1 MIYMKKKIIALSC
14 LVILIGLLAIIGFS
28 NNWGLEDNKSIIIS
42 NVDKDTRWEAITSY
56 DITLEF
62 KDSKCVSEN
71 YRLEFL
77 KESNAIVYGIEMESQ
92 TYIEDYKQEGNVVT
106 YKRTG
111 INNDFYDNTFDEAY
125 DNAKKLYS
133 NATITKK

>member
-1 MIYMKKKIIALSC
+1 MKKIILC
-14 LVILIGLLAIIGFS
+14 LVIIIGALTITGCGNKATENES
-28 NNWGLEDNKSIIIS
+28 NKSIIIS
-42 NVDKDTRWEAITSY
+42 DVDKGTRWEAITSY

-62 KDSKCVSEN
+62 KDGKCVSEN
-71 YRLEFL
+71 YRLEFV
-77 KESNAIVYGIEMESQ
+77 KETNAIVYGIQMEGQ

-111 INNDFYDNTFDEAY
+111 INSDFNGQTFDQAY
-125 DNAKKLYS
+125 DNAQKLYS

>member
-1 MIYMKKKIIALSC
+1 MRKILLG
-14 LVILIGLLAIIGFS
+14 LVVTIGLLIITGCGG
-28 NNWGLEDNKSIIIS
+28 NNKSIVIS
-42 NVDKDTRWEAITSY
+42 DVDKGTRWEAITSY

-62 KDSKCVSEN
+62 ENNKCVSEN
-71 YRLEFL
+71 YRLEFM
-77 KESNAIVYGIEMESQ
+77 KETNAIVYGIQMEGQ

-111 INNDFYDNTFDEAY
+111 INSDFNGNTFDEAY
-125 DNAKKLYS
+125 NNAQKLYP

>member
-1 MIYMKKKIIALSC
+1 MKKILLC
-14 LVILIGLLAIIGFS
+14 LVIITGLLVITGC
-28 NNWGLEDNKSIIIS
+28 NKDNKVTENDKSIVIS
-42 NVDKDTRWEAITSY
+42 DVDKGTRWEAITSY

-62 KDSKCVSEN
+62 ENDKCVSEN
-71 YRLEFL
+71 YRLEFV
-77 KESNAIVYGIEMESQ
+77 KESNAIVYGIQMEGQ

-111 INNDFYDNTFDEAY
+111 INSDFNGQTFDQAY
-125 DNAKKLYS
+125 DNAKILYS

>member
-1 MIYMKKKIIALSC
+1 MKKKLLLGL
-14 LVILIGLLAIIGFS
+14 LVIIGLFIITGCNKK
-28 NNWGLEDNKSIIIS
+28 NNATENKRIVIS
-42 NVDKDTRWEAITSY
+42 NVDKDTRWEAILNY

-62 KDSKCVSEN
+62 ENGKCVSEN

-77 KESNAIVYGIEMESQ
+77 KESNAIVYGIEMEGK

-111 INNDFYDNTFDEAY
+111 INSDFNGQTFDQAY
-125 DNAKKLYS
+125 NNAQKLYS

>member
-1 MIYMKKKIIALSC
+1 MKKVLLC
-14 LVILIGLLAIIGFS
+14 LVVIAGLLTITGCS
-28 NNWGLEDNKSIIIS
+28 KNNKVTEKENKKYTSIVIS
-42 NVDKDTRWEAITSY
+42 DVDKDTRWEAISNY

-62 KDSKCVSEN
+62 ENDKCVSEN

-77 KESNAIVYGIEMESQ
+77 KETNAIVYGIDMKDK

-111 INNDFYDNTFDEAY
+111 INSDFNGQTFDQAY
-125 DNAKKLYS
+125 NNAQKLYS

>member
-1 MIYMKKKIIALSC
+1 MKKVLLC
-14 LVILIGLLAIIGFS
+14 LVMIIGLLTITGCANKTNES
-28 NNWGLEDNKSIIIS
+28 NNKSIVIS
-42 NVDKDTRWEAITSY
+42 NVDKGTRWEAISNY

-62 KDSKCVSEN
+62 ENGKCVSEN

-77 KESNAIVYGIEMESQ
+77 KESNAIVYGLNMEGQ

-106 YKRTG
+106 YKSTG
-111 INNDFYDNTFDEAY
+111 TNNEFYDNKFDEAY
-125 DNAKKLYS
+125 ENAKILYS

>member
-1 MIYMKKKIIALSC
+1 MKKILLC
-14 LVILIGLLAIIGFS
+14 LVMIIGVLTITGCS
-28 NNWGLEDNKSIIIS
+28 NNGNKSIVIS
-42 NVDKDTRWEAITSY
+42 DVDKGTRWEAITSY

-62 KDSKCVSEN
+62 ENDKCVSEN
-71 YRLEFL
+71 YRLEFV
-77 KESNAIVYGIEMESQ
+77 KESNAIVYGIQMEGQ

-111 INNDFYDNTFDEAY
+111 INSDFNGQTFDQAY
-125 DNAKKLYS
+125 NNAQKLYS

>member
-1 MIYMKKKIIALSC
+1 MKKILLCLII
-14 LVILIGLLAIIGFS
+14 ILGLLTITGCGNKATENES
-28 NNWGLEDNKSIIIS
+28 NKSIIIS
-42 NVDKDTRWEAITSY
+42 DVDKDTRWEAISNY

-62 KDSKCVSEN
+62 KDGKCVSEN

-77 KESNAIVYGIEMESQ
+77 KESNAIVYGIDMEGK

-111 INNDFYDNTFDEAY
+111 TNNEFYDKTFNEAY
-125 DNAKKLYS
+125 DDAKVLYS

>member
-1 MIYMKKKIIALSC
+1 MKKIMLC
-14 LVILIGLLAIIGFS
+14 LVIIMWVLIINGCS
-28 NNWGLEDNKSIIIS
+28 KNKLTEIVIS
-42 NVDKDTRWEAITSY
+42 NVDKDTRWEAITNY

-62 KDSKCVSEN
+62 ENGKCVSEN

-77 KESNAIVYGIEMESQ
+77 KESNAIVYGIDMEGK

-111 INNDFYDNTFDEAY
+111 INSSFYGETFDEAY
-125 DNAKKLYS
+125 NNAQLLYS

>member
-1 MIYMKKKIIALSC
+1 MKRIILC
-14 LVILIGLLAIIGFS
+14 LVIIIGVLALTGCGNKATENES
-28 NNWGLEDNKSIIIS
+28 NKSIIIS
-42 NVDKDTRWEAITSY
+42 DVDKGTRWEAIINY

-62 KDSKCVSEN
+62 KDGKCVSEN

-77 KESNAIVYGIEMESQ
+77 KESNAIVYGMDMEGK
-92 TYIEDYKQEGNVVT
+92 TYIEDYKQEGNIVT

-111 INNDFYDNTFDEAY
+111 ANNEFYDNTFDEAY
-125 DNAKKLYS
+125 GNAKVLYS

>member
-1 MIYMKKKIIALSC
+1 MKKILLC
-14 LVILIGLLAIIGFS
+14 LVMIIGVLTITGCD
-28 NNWGLEDNKSIIIS
+28 NNGNKSIVIS
-42 NVDKDTRWEAITSY
+42 DVDKGTRWEAITSY

-62 KDSKCVSEN
+62 DNDKCVSEN
-71 YRLEFL
+71 YRLEFV
-77 KESNAIVYGIEMESQ
+77 KETNAIVYGIQMEGQ

-111 INNDFYDNTFDEAY
+111 INSDFNGQTFDQACN
-125 DNAKKLYS
+125 NAQKLYS

>member
-1 MIYMKKKIIALSC
+1 MKKILLG
-14 LVILIGLLAIIGFS
+14 LVIIIGLLTITGCS
-28 NNWGLEDNKSIIIS
+28 KNNNEPEKENQLYESIVIS
-42 NVDKDTRWEAITSY
+42 NVDKDTRWEAISNY

-62 KDSKCVSEN
+62 EDGKCVSEN

-77 KESNAIVYGIEMESQ
+77 KESNAIVYGIDMEGE

-111 INNDFYDNTFDEAY
+111 TNNEFYDNTFDEAY
-125 DNAKKLYS
+125 DNAKILYS

>member
-1 MIYMKKKIIALSC
+1 MKKILLC
-14 LVILIGLLAIIGFS
+14 LVIIIGALIITGCG
-28 NNWGLEDNKSIIIS
+28 NNGNKSIVIS
-42 NVDKDTRWEAITSY
+42 DVDKGTRWEAITSY

-62 KDSKCVSEN
+62 ENGKCVSEN
-71 YRLEFL
+71 YRLEFV
-77 KESNAIVYGIEMESQ
+77 KETNAIVYGIQMEGQ

-111 INNDFYDNTFDEAY
+111 INSDFNNQTFDEAY
-125 DNAKKLYS
+125 NNAQKLYS

>member
-1 MIYMKKKIIALSC
+1 MKKIIMC
-14 LVILIGLLAIIGFS
+14 LVIIVGVLTITGCGK
-28 NNWGLEDNKSIIIS
+28 NNKETEKENEKYKSIVIS
-42 NVDKDTRWEAITSY
+42 DVDKDTRWEAISSY

-62 KDSKCVSEN
+62 ESGKCVSEN
-71 YRLEFL
+71 FRLEFL
-77 KESNAIVYGIEMESQ
+77 KESNAIVYGMDMEGK

-111 INNDFYDNTFDEAY
+111 TNNEFYDNSFDEAY
-125 DNAKKLYS
+125 DNAKMLYA

>member
-1 MIYMKKKIIALSC
+1 MKKILLS
-14 LVILIGLLAIIGFS
+14 LVIIIVGVLTITGCGNKES
-28 NNWGLEDNKSIIIS
+28 YKSIIIS
-42 NVDKDTRWEAITSY
+42 NVDKDTRWEAITNY

-62 KDSKCVSEN
+62 ENDKCVSEN

-77 KESNAIVYGIEMESQ
+77 KESNTIVYGIDMAGK

-111 INNDFYDNTFDEAY
+111 INSDFNGQTFDQAY
-125 DNAKKLYS
+125 NNAQKLYS

>member
-1 MIYMKKKIIALSC
+1 MKRIILC
-14 LVILIGLLAIIGFS
+14 LVIIIGALTITGCGNKATENES
-28 NNWGLEDNKSIIIS
+28 NKSIIIS
-42 NVDKDTRWEAITSY
+42 DVDKGTRWEAITSY

-62 KDSKCVSEN
+62 ENDKCVSEN

-77 KESNAIVYGIEMESQ
+77 KESNAIVYGIDMEGKS
-92 TYIEDYKQEGNVVT
+92 YIEDYKQEGNIVT

-111 INNDFYDNTFDEAY
+111 TNNEFYDQTFDESY
-125 DNAKKLYS
+125 NNARILYS

>member
-1 MIYMKKKIIALSC
+1 MKKIILC
-14 LVILIGLLAIIGFS
+14 LVMIIGLCTIVGCS
-28 NNWGLEDNKSIIIS
+28 NKATEEGNKSIVIS
-42 NVDKDTRWEAITSY
+42 DVDKDTRWEAITSY

-62 KDSKCVSEN
+62 ENDKCVSEN

-77 KESNAIVYGIEMESQ
+77 KETNAIVYGIQMEGQ

-111 INNDFYDNTFDEAY
+111 INSDFNGQTFDQAY
-125 DNAKKLYS
+125 NNAQKLYS